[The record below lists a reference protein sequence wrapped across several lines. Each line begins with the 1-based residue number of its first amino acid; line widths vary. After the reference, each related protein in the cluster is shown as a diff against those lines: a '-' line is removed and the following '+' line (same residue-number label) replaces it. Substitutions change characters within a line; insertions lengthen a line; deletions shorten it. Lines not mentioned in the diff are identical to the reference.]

1 MNTKGKSGRHDRFSP
16 LFFRRRVDSGRG
28 LCYTIAKQRNL
39 REQSKEKMKME
50 MNTPRVLA
58 VVGGKQITEADV
70 DALIASMGQA
80 GQNYMSPQGRAA
92 VLEELINQKL
102 MLLDA
107 VRNLY
112 ERESEFKEQLA
123 RVKDELLVNYA
134 VNKAVSSVRVTDDEA
149 KKYFE
154 ENAEQFASQE
164 SVSASHIL
172 VDSEEKAQVLID
184 KIKAGEI
191 SFEDAAKQNS
201 TCPSSRNGGSLGE
214 FTRGQMVPE
223 FDEACFA
230 MEVGDISAPV
240 KTQFGYHVIR
250 LDGKKAAE
258 PLHFGDVREGLVR
271 QLTMEK
277 QQAAYRS
284 KINQLKILYPVDRV

>member
-1 MNTKGKSGRHDRFSP
+1 
-16 LFFRRRVDSGRG
+16 
-28 LCYTIAKQRNL
+28 
-39 REQSKEKMKME
+39 
-50 MNTPRVLA
+50 
-58 VVGGKQITEADV
+58 
-70 DALIASMGQA
+70 
-80 GQNYMSPQGRAA
+80 MSPQGRAA

-112 ERESEFKEQLA
+112 ERESDFKEQLA